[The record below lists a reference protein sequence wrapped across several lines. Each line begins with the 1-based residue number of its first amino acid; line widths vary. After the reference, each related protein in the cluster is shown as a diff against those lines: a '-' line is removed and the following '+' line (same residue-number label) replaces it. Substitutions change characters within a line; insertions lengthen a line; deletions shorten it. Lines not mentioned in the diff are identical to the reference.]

1 MTTTDDTSYALTAA
15 RRAVVGEVKAEMARK
30 GLTPTEVGR
39 ITGKGQQYWSRRTTG
54 TVPFDVD
61 DFAALSTIL
70 QVPMSRF
77 VPSVIPTDEGPGGA
91 SNNADRRSYFM
102 SPVSDSNR
110 RPPLY
115 IVDGSSLEDDG
126 PGSWPAELPKLKTA

>member
-1 MTTTDDTSYALTAA
+1 MTDGTAGIILSHA

-54 TVPFDVD
+54 EVAFDVD
-61 DFAALSTIL
+61 DFATLSQIL
-70 QVPMSRF
+70 RVPMSRF
-77 VPSVIPTDEGPGGA
+77 MPDVIPGDSDE
-91 SNNADRRSYFM
+91 

-115 IVDGSSLEDDG
+115 IVDGSGLDDEG
-126 PGSWPAELPKLKTA
+126 PGSWPGEAPKRKTA